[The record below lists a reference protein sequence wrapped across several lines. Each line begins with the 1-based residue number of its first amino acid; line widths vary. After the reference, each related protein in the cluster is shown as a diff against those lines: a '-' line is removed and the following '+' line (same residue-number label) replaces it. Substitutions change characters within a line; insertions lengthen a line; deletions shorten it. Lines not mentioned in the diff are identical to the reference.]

1 MKECPKSPGFDNR
14 CDMSENKVERKSVFV
29 LKAINPVGHPE
40 LEEKYDRD
48 LENGDIEV

>member
-1 MKECPKSPGFDNR
+1 
-14 CDMSENKVERKSVFV
+14 MSENKVERKSVFV

-40 LEEKYDRD
+40 LEEKYAQA